1 MNLNDALGQFD
12 KIDANLR
19 RLGKVWEEMAS
30 LIYPG
35 SGPILGVR
43 DKRRYEALRR
53 SFEAMAKSLPA
64 IDGWQYDGYPLEADE
79 IGPFQFETS
88 EVGEPEAYIHADQV
102 IFAPNRGI
110 DEYQF
115 RFDTARR
122 ELVRER
128 LRELVIEIDELLA
141 RLLEWVTD
149 DREPV
154 IDPDWSRLTEAISEV
169 ERLAGK
175 DIPRTGRWSD
185 LKRHIHFGQGHDVH
199 DIANLDWPSIRP
211 DIEAGMYSEFESM
224 PVEIDDLAVLVRS
237 KPGGRVST
245 KLAWEVLN
253 AEDFERLLFNIVSDA
268 EGCENPKWL
277 TRTNAPDRGR
287 DISVDRGLP
296 DSLSG
301 VMRQRIIIQA
311 KHWLIKSIPPVE
323 VLQAV
328 TAVKLWEPPLV
339 NVLII
344 ATSGRFTSD
353 AVAWIEQHNHAGERP
368 LIEMWPDSQL
378 ETLLAERPHLV
389 AEFRL
394 RRPGT

>member
-245 KLAWEVLN
+245 KLAWEVLD

-268 EGCENPKWL
+268 EGYENPKWL

-311 KHWLIKSIPPVE
+311 KHWLIKP
-323 VLQAV
+323 
-328 TAVKLWEPPLV
+328 
-339 NVLII
+339 
-344 ATSGRFTSD
+344 
-353 AVAWIEQHNHAGERP
+353 
-368 LIEMWPDSQL
+368 
-378 ETLLAERPHLV
+378 
-389 AEFRL
+389 
-394 RRPGT
+394 

>member
-19 RLGKVWEEMAS
+19 RLGKVWEEIAS

-245 KLAWEVLN
+245 KLAWEVLD
-253 AEDFERLLFNIVSDA
+253 AEDFVTVQVPGARVS
-268 EGCENPKWL
+268 
-277 TRTNAPDRGR
+277 
-287 DISVDRGLP
+287 
-296 DSLSG
+296 
-301 VMRQRIIIQA
+301 
-311 KHWLIKSIPPVE
+311 
-323 VLQAV
+323 
-328 TAVKLWEPPLV
+328 
-339 NVLII
+339 
-344 ATSGRFTSD
+344 
-353 AVAWIEQHNHAGERP
+353 
-368 LIEMWPDSQL
+368 
-378 ETLLAERPHLV
+378 
-389 AEFRL
+389 
-394 RRPGT
+394 